1 MEHVLEPSIEF
12 SNGRAVQLQE
22 RIQGQVITP
31 TDPGYDEAR
40 KAWNLNVD
48 QHPAVIVLAESAE
61 DVAESVRFARGEGLG
76 VAVQSTGHGNVRPAD
91 NCLLIITSR
100 MRHVGVD
107 AHTQTAWIQAGAK
120 WGMVLEKTQPLG
132 LAPLLGSSPDVGVIG
147 YTLGGGMGW
156 LARKYGLVTDS
167 VRYFEVVTAEGQIT
181 RASQAE
187 NSDLFWGM
195 RGGGGSLGIVTS
207 MEIQL
212 YPVTTVYGGNL
223 YYPVGEAKE
232 VFGRYRE
239 WVSSAPDELT
249 SSIVIMN
256 YPPIPE
262 LPEFLRGHS
271 FAIVRG
277 CYCGPI
283 EEGEALLGYWR
294 DWQAPIIDDFKAM
307 PFSEVA
313 TISNDPV
320 DPLPGSSSGAWLR
333 ELPNEVLDTLIR
345 YGAPSEGPPVYL
357 MTEVRHA
364 GGAIARIDPSADAF
378 SHRDAPHSLQV
389 VGITATPEAYQHL
402 RAYTQSLKRDL
413 EPYIM
418 GVYMNWLEGEESRER
433 IQDGFSPEAYRHL
446 RELKARHDPD
456 NLFGFSFNIQ
466 PAG

>member
-1 MEHVLEPSIEF
+1 MEYVLEPSIEF

-22 RIQGQVITP
+22 CIQGQVITP
-31 TDPGYDEAR
+31 VDPDYDEAR
-40 KAWNLNVD
+40 KAWNLSVD
-48 QHPAVIVLAESAE
+48 QHPAVIVYAESAV
-61 DVAESVRFARGEGLG
+61 DIAEAVRFARSEGLG

-100 MRHVGVD
+100 MRDIRVD
-107 AHTQTAWIQAGAK
+107 VHSQTAWVQAGAK
-120 WGMVLEKTQPLG
+120 WGMVLEKTHPLG
-132 LAPLLGSSPDVGVIG
+132 LAPLLGSSPDVSVMG

-156 LARKYGLVTDS
+156 LARKYGLATDS
-167 VRYFEVVTAEGQIT
+167 VRYFEVVTAEGEII
-181 RASQAE
+181 RASHTE

-223 YYPVGEAKE
+223 FYPVSEAKE
-232 VFGRYRE
+232 VFGRYRD
-239 WVSSAPDELT
+239 WISSAPDELT

-262 LPEFLRGHS
+262 LPEFLRGRS

-294 DWQAPIIDDFKAM
+294 DWQEPIIDDFKTM

-320 DPLPGSSSGAWLR
+320 DPLPGLSSGTWLQ
-333 ELPNEVLDTLIR
+333 ELTDEVLDTLIR
-345 YGAPSEGPPVYL
+345 YGVPSEGPPAYL

-364 GGAIARIDPSADAF
+364 GGAIARVDPSANAY

-389 VGITATPEAYQHL
+389 VGITGTPEAYRYLQT
-402 RAYTQSLKRDL
+402 YTQSLKRDL
-413 EPYIM
+413 ERYMM
-418 GVYMNWLEGEESRER
+418 GVYMNWLEGEESREC
-433 IQDGFSPEAYRHL
+433 IQDGFSPEAYRRL
-446 RELKARHDPD
+446 RELKAQYDPD
-456 NLFGFSFNIQ
+456 NRFSFSFNIQ
-466 PAG
+466 PAD